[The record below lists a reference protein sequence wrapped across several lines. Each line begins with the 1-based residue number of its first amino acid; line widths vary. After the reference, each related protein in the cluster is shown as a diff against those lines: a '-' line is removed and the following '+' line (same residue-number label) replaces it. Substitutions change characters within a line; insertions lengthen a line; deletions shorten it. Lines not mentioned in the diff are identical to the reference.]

1 MHVGPH
7 WRVLGLLKGP
17 LGQRHL
23 AGGLL
28 SHFWGLWEPLG
39 LALRVKKAVA
49 LSSLLKQ
56 GSVLVSTRAAGRA
69 AFPSLR
75 AHRGSPSPESKPF
88 QTSEKPPVLSLEPLR
103 KFLI

>member
-1 MHVGPH
+1 
-7 WRVLGLLKGP
+7 VLGLLKGP

-28 SHFWGLWEPLG
+28 PHFWGLREPLG

-56 GSVLVSTRAAGRA
+56 GSVLVSTCLARR
-69 AFPSLR
+69 PSP
-75 AHRGSPSPESKPF
+75 ASGSPPRLVLNREQNYFKQVKN
-88 QTSEKPPVLSLEPLR
+88 QTCHFTRATKEISHLTL
-103 KFLI
+103 FGF

>member
-56 GSVLVSTRAAGRA
+56 GSVLVSTRVAGRA

-75 AHRGSPSPESKPF
+75 AHRG
-88 QTSEKPPVLSLEPLR
+88 
-103 KFLI
+103 